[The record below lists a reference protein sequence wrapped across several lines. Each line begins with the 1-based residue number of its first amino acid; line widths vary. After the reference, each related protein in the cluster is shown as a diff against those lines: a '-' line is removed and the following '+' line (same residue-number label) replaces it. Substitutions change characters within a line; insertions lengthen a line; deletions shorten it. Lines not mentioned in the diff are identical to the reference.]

1 MNIFLKP
8 LLLSTAFVTL
18 GLCCTISHAEE
29 SFKVHAIAKSIA
41 NVNRNIILP
50 TLTGKSG
57 NENYYQQMTSFAQSA
72 NRPLLRLPLNDNTLL
87 KEEIVTKGN
96 AIFQAATIF
105 NDKLH
110 NFISLFQTNIPS
122 NFLNSKDFSENR
134 DSLSSCGKK
143 NG

>member
-8 LLLSTAFVTL
+8 LLLSTAIGTL
-18 GLCCTISHAEE
+18 GLCCTISHAAE

-41 NVNRNIILP
+41 NVNTNIILP
-50 TLTGKSG
+50 ALTGKSG
-57 NENYYQQMTSFAQSA
+57 SSNYYQQMTSLAQLA

-87 KEEIVTKGN
+87 KEEIVAKGN

-110 NFISLFQTNIPS
+110 NFISTFQTNTP
-122 NFLNSKDFSENR
+122 LTY
-134 DSLSSCGKK
+134 
-143 NG
+143 